1 MTGPRPR
8 RPGSRPAPRRR
19 PAAAIALGC
28 GLGAILVVVVLVATR
43 NGGGST
49 DEPSARSTTTVAA
62 TVPADFARSI
72 KVPAK
77 LPPGDYAPLCAELA
91 RQTDNA
97 DLSPGGTGTSA
108 FIAIYRTLDFAPV
121 IAAAP
126 PGVKQ
131 AFEDLRDVRS
141 EVIDTLG
148 QISDLSNLDPADFPQ
163 KFLDSFGIGLK
174 VGTEACAAPAG
185 ATTTTTPA
193 PTSAAPTGG

>member
-1 MTGPRPR
+1 MTEPR
-8 RPGSRPAPRRR
+8 RPRSRPAPRRR

-28 GLGAILVVVVLVATR
+28 GLGVILVVVVLVATR

-49 DEPSARSTTTVAA
+49 DEPSARSTTTVAP
-62 TVPADFARSI
+62 TVPADFAKSI
-72 KVPAK
+72 KVPAQ

-91 RQTDNA
+91 RQTAKA

-108 FIAIYRTLDFAPV
+108 FISVYRTLDFAPV

-126 PGVKQ
+126 AGVKQ

-163 KFLDSFGIGLK
+163 KFLDSFGIGVK
-174 VGTEACAAPAG
+174 VGTEACAAPG
-185 ATTTTTPA
+185 GGTTTSTTTTSSG
-193 PTSAAPTGG
+193 PTSG